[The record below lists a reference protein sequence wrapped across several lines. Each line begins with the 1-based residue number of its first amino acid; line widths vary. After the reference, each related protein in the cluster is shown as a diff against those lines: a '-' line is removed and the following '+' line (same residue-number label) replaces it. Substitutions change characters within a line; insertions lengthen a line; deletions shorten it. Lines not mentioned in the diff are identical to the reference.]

1 MKNRFNSYAS
11 ISVKKFR
18 QNLQEAKKNS
28 RPGLFE
34 SLGAG
39 DSHKDNSSLRSPE
52 ARESITLVKILLG

>member
-1 MKNRFNSYAS
+1 MKNRHNSYAS

-34 SLGAG
+34 SLGAQ
-39 DSHKDNSSLRSPE
+39 DSHKDYSSLRSPE
-52 ARESITLVKILLG
+52 ARESIILAKTLIG